1 MALSFELISATFI
14 GRDHTRSGR
23 PNQDAY
29 SIVTRSSDCLTVA
42 VVADGCGESD
52 HSEVGAQLG
61 ARLIANIIL
70 ENASSTLSRLLPLD
84 QSAYLE
90 SEAFWDRVRQD
101 AVAELRVI
109 ARELGPSMTET
120 VSTFF
125 LFTIVGV
132 LITPQT
138 AIFFSFGD
146 GVLYV
151 NRTMFPLGPFAGNAP
166 PYIGYDLVGTTKD
179 FADLDR
185 RFRVITSL
193 STDDLESFLI
203 GSDGVDDL
211 VRSRGCKVPGKDE
224 NVEDISALWSEE
236 KFFKNP
242 ALLIRRLRILNTEH
256 QRPDWEERRIRIEP
270 GLLRDDTTII
280 VGRRKAISDA

>member
-1 MALSFELISATFI
+1 MALSFKLISATVI
-14 GRDHTRSGR
+14 GRDHTRLGR

-29 SIVTRSSDCLTVA
+29 TIVTRSSDSLTVA

-61 ARLIANIIL
+61 ARLVANIIL
-70 ENASSTLSRLLPLD
+70 ENASSAFSRLSPQD
-84 QSAYLE
+84 QSTHLE
-90 SEAFWDRVRQD
+90 SEVFWDRVRQD

-109 ARELGPSMTET
+109 VRELGSSMTET

-125 LFTIVGV
+125 LFTLVGV

-151 NRTMFPLGPFAGNAP
+151 NGIMFPLGPFASNAP
-166 PYIGYDLVGTTKD
+166 PYIGYDIVGTTND
-179 FADLDR
+179 FADSDR

-193 STDDLESFLI
+193 PTDDLESFLI

-211 VRSRGCKVPGKDE
+211 VRSRGNKVPGKDE
-224 NVEDISALWSEE
+224 NVEDISTFWIDE
-236 KFFKNP
+236 KFFRNP

-256 QRPDWEERRIRIEP
+256 QRPDWEEKRIRIEP

-280 VGRRKAISDA
+280 VGRRKAMTDA